1 VAEIHIPTGP
11 LAHPPNYAILTDPD
25 LDDWVSVNQDTLLDA
40 LEGVELGAH
49 DRGFIARLAHD
60 EPHTVATICSLLG
73 RARAAETQGRIV
85 LDEVD
90 EMGITDADEDRDL
103 LLITN
108 DAVKLNVHGPY
119 YMDADEAE
127 EWAAHLAT
135 MARALRQQAAAR
147 GDS

>member
-1 VAEIHIPTGP
+1 VAEINIPTGP

-60 EPHTVATICSLLG
+60 EPHAVATICSLLG

-90 EMGITDADEDRDL
+90 EMSITDDVGELAWIYHD
-103 LLITN
+103 T
-108 DAVKLNVHGPY
+108 VVLNSYGPRHLT
-119 YMDADEAE
+119 ANKAE